1 MAALTVA
8 DFRGWRKIFYGFGRI
23 IRDSS
28 GQISKIVELKD
39 ATRKQRQIKEVNPSY
54 FCFQA
59 KWLWEN
65 IGKLSNHNAQKEYY
79 LTDLA
84 GLAINQGH
92 KIATFP
98 ISAYEALGIN
108 TPGELKL
115 ASKIPFD

>member
-1 MAALTVA
+1 MSKKKKPVFKRVVLKLTGESLQGRKGACIDLKVA
-8 DFRGWRKIFYGFGRI
+8 R
-23 IRDSS
+23 S
-28 GQISKIVELKD
+28 V
-39 ATRKQRQIKEVNPSY
+39 ARQIKEVNPSY